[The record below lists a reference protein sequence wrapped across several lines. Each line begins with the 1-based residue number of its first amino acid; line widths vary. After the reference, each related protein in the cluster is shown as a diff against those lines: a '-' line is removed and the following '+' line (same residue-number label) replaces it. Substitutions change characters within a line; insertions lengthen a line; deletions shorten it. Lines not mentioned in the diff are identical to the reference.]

1 MHLTKK
7 VSLICEPVGKGKRKG
22 KGKGRKGKRKG
33 KGKGKEKG
41 KKRKKREKLGLIHW
55 SYGNV
60 NMGLLLCLGQQV
72 STARC
77 SVWAVLCR
85 AGMAPKGWARGRLL
99 PDS

>member
-1 MHLTKK
+1 M
-7 VSLICEPVGKGKRKG
+7 VIEIVGLRLYIEVWPKGADGFAGGTGWQNYMVFDR
-22 KGKGRKGKRKG
+22 
-33 KGKGKEKG
+33 
-41 KKRKKREKLGLIHW
+41 KRKKREKLGLIHW